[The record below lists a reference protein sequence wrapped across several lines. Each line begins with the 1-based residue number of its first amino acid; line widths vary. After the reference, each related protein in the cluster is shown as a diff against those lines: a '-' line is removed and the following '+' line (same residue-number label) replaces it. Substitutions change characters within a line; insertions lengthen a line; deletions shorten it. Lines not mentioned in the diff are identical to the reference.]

1 MRLYQ
6 KNNYLLILMMVV
18 SGVTAFSQ
26 KAKTVLSTAGEK
38 ITVTHSQV
46 PLLKGVDY
54 NQLLKLTV
62 YVPAGKNIRY
72 KSFQLQ
78 LNDAAVESLEKINVI
93 VRDERYRGFLDG
105 ADTIASINNMAAAL
119 NIPVNIPLHQGVNT
133 IWFIATIKSNA
144 DIDKKLLIN
153 LKNITTGNGYVH
165 AITPKTNTAAGK
177 PDGQY
182 RMGIAIRKAWDDS
195 VHTYRIPGITTTDKG
210 TLISVYDIR
219 YKHSGDLPANID
231 VGMSRST
238 DGGRTW
244 ESMKNIMDMGPP
256 HENNGVGDP
265 AILFDPNTKKIWVAA
280 LWSKGNRSIAG
291 SKPGLSPDTT
301 GQFVLVSSDD
311 DGLTWSKPYSITSQV
326 KNPAWH
332 LYFNGPGNG
341 IVMKNGTLVFPS
353 QYWDETTKPS
363 SVGIPYSSIIYSND
377 QGKTWKTGTGAK
389 SNTTEAQVVETTP
402 GTLMLNMRDNRG
414 QFRSVATT
422 TDMGKTWIEHPT
434 SYSALIDPV
443 CMAGFTKARVNVKG
457 QMKEILFFSNV
468 ASQTTR
474 NNTTIKASLDL
485 GETWLA
491 KNHLLLDERTGYGY
505 SALTKIDDKTIG
517 IIYEGVRDLYFMRVP
532 VSEIIK

>member
-1 MRLYQ
+1 MKWK
-6 KNNYLLILMMVV
+6 KNFCLVFLFVALFAT
-18 SGVTAFSQ
+18 SFSQ
-26 KAKTVLSTAGEK
+26 KSKPATSTTGEK
-38 ITVTHSQV
+38 VTVNYSQV
-46 PLLKGVDY
+46 PLLKGVDF
-54 NQLLKLTV
+54 NQLFKLTV
-62 YVPAGKNIRY
+62 YVPAGKNIQY
-72 KSFQLQ
+72 KNIQLQ
-78 LNDAAVESLEKINVI
+78 LNDAAVKSIEKINVI
-93 VRDERYRGFLDG
+93 IRDERYRGFLDG
-105 ADTIASINNMAAAL
+105 ADTIASVNNMSAAL

-133 IWFIATIKSNA
+133 IWFIATIKTNA
-144 DIDKKLLIN
+144 DIDKKLLVN
-153 LKNITTGNGYVH
+153 LKHISTGNGYVH
-165 AITPKTNTAAGK
+165 SFTPKINIATGK
-177 PDGQY
+177 TDGQY
-182 RMGIAIRKAWDDS
+182 RVGIAIRKAWDDS

-238 DGGRTW
+238 DGGKTW
-244 ESMKNIMDMGPP
+244 EPMKNIMDMGPP

-326 KNPAWH
+326 KDPAWH

-363 SVGIPYSSIIYSND
+363 SVGIPYSSIIYSD
-377 QGKTWKTGTGAK
+377 DKGKTWKSGTGAK

-414 QFRSVATT
+414 MFRSVATT
-422 TDMGKTWIEHPT
+422 NDMGKTWIEHPT

-457 QMKEILFFSNV
+457 QMRDVLFFSNV

-517 IIYEGVRDLYFMRVP
+517 IIYEGVRDLYFIRVP
-532 VSEIIK
+532 VSDIIK